1 MPKIRVLDPHLTNMI
16 AAGEVVERP
25 AGVIKELV
33 ENSLDARATSISIRY
48 KEGGMSLI
56 EVEDN
61 GFGMDSVDLKNAF
74 KRHST
79 SKIYEEDD
87 LKGIK
92 SFGFRGE
99 ALPSIASVSTVRMQ
113 SNNGQTSHEIIVNN
127 GREEHFAPVARNK
140 GTTIQVMDLFLQVP
154 ARLKYIK
161 NIHYESAIIIDVIQ
175 KFALAHPNVSFSLFN
190 DDKKVFQSMG
200 NGRIEDVFYQVYGMD
215 VAQNSLYF
223 EEENYDF
230 KISGMMA
237 LPEHSRSNRYAIW
250 VYVNDRMIRY
260 PKAQA
265 AVVDAYRRHM
275 AVDRFPIVVLK
286 IETDP
291 RLVDVNVHP
300 SKWEIRLSQEK
311 SLTTLIEN
319 TLSQKLYEEV
329 SAPKVRTFQKHK
341 PKQDSFEKELLN
353 LQDQEKQW
361 KVEEKKV
368 EPIRYPHPL
377 PSKHPQEH
385 NQKHEEVEQP
395 KKVERKQFDKDEPLS
410 QCNEDISREMSPK
423 LETLKVLSQMS
434 GKYILAQ
441 GDEGLYIIDQHAA
454 MERVRYEYY
463 QDLLLDHQAPTQELL
478 VPILIEGR
486 QTVLPHINEIKSVMQ
501 DFQIDIDLF
510 GEESFI
516 VRSVPQW
523 LADANPQLFIEE
535 ILDMFESEKTIHKEE
550 VQRDVLATMA
560 CHSSV
565 RFNEYL
571 SHEEMVRLVED
582 LRSCRQPF
590 HCPHGRPTLLKITH
604 DQLIKEFHR

>member
-1 MPKIRVLDPHLTNMI
+1 MPKIRILDPHLTNMI

-33 ENSLDARATSISIRY
+33 ENSLDAKASSITIRY
-48 KEGGMSLI
+48 KEGGMEWI

-61 GFGMDSVDLKNAF
+61 GIGMHSVDLKNAF

-79 SKIYEEDD
+79 SKIYAEDD
-87 LKGIK
+87 LKGIR

-113 SNNGQTSHEIIVNN
+113 SNNGETSQEIIINN
-127 GREEHFAPVARNK
+127 GQEESFRPVARNL
-140 GTTIQVMDLFLQVP
+140 GTTIQVMDLFLHVP

-161 NIHYESAIIIDVIQ
+161 NIHYESAIIIDLVQ
-175 KFALAHPNVSFSLFN
+175 KFALARPDVAFTLWN
-190 DDKKVFQSMG
+190 DDKKVFQTVG
-200 NGRIEDVFYQVYGMD
+200 NGKMADAFHQVYGLEI
-215 VAQNSLYF
+215 AKNSLQF
-223 EEENYDF
+223 ENENYDF

-250 VYVNDRMIRY
+250 VYVNDRMVRY
-260 PKAQA
+260 SKAQT
-265 AVVDAYRRHM
+265 AVTDAYRRHM
-275 AVDRFPIVVLK
+275 APDRYPIVILK

-311 SLTTLIEN
+311 SLVGLIEK
-319 TLSQKLYEEV
+319 TLSEQLFSYV
-329 SAPKVRTFQKHK
+329 QAPKLKGIQKRTPEQ
-341 PKQDSFEKELLN
+341 QDFEEDLLS
-353 LQDQEKQW
+353 LQDEKKKIFVQEKQNIPSPEPLPQA
-361 KVEEKKV
+361 KQKAPQDFSVHEREEKT
-368 EPIRYPHPL
+368 ESR
-377 PSKHPQEH
+377 
-385 NQKHEEVEQP
+385 
-395 KKVERKQFDKDEPLS
+395 
-410 QCNEDISREMSPK
+410 DISREIPSL
-423 LETLKVLSQMS
+423 LEPLEVLSQMS

-441 GDEGLYIIDQHAA
+441 GKEGLYIIDQHAA

-463 QDLLLDHQAPTQELL
+463 QDLLLDRQAPTQELL

-486 QTVLPHINEIKSVMQ
+486 QTSLVQIDRLREIFKS
-501 DFQIDIDLF
+501 FQIEIDAF
-510 GEESFI
+510 GEDTLI
-516 VRSVPQW
+516 VRVVPQW
-523 LADANPQLFIEE
+523 LADANPQIFVEE
-535 ILDMFESEKTIHKEE
+535 ILDLFETGQTVRKEDI
-550 VQRDVLATMA
+550 QRDVLATMA

-571 SHEEMVRLVED
+571 SYEEMTQLIED
-582 LRSCRQPF
+582 LRSCRQPY